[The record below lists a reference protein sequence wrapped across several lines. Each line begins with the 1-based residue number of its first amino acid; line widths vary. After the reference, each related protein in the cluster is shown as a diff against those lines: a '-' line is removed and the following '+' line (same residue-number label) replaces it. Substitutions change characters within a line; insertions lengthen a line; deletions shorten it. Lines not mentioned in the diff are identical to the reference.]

1 MAHACNPS
9 TQEAEAE
16 AEEGADGLCK
26 SRPAWST
33 ELVPGL
39 SGLPRETCLKPKKMS
54 IPDISPPLFF
64 KNLKR
69 IYCKLH
75 VVMCLWMLVPE
86 EVIRLRST

>member
-39 SGLPRETCLKPKKMS
+39 SGLPRETCLKPKKNEH
-54 IPDISPPLFF
+54 P
-64 KNLKR
+64 
-69 IYCKLH
+69 
-75 VVMCLWMLVPE
+75 
-86 EVIRLRST
+86 